1 MVLALLF
8 LLINTKCQG
17 TARPTCSI
25 IVELVETSDPT
36 SVSKLTNGLGLACQ
50 VHDFYRLKI
59 DTNQKMSTEN
69 KKNFEIYCPKYHSRL
84 KIA

>member
-8 LLINTKCQG
+8 LLMNTKCEG

-25 IVELVETSDPT
+25 TEELVETSDPT
-36 SVSKLTNGLGLACQ
+36 FVSNITNGLGLACQ

-59 DTNQKMSTEN
+59 DTNKKILTEN
-69 KKNFEIYCPKYHSRL
+69 IFFLDLLS
-84 KIA
+84 